1 MKRKR
6 NSTFFFWEWRKQR
19 KGRGRWTNQ
28 KESSIESGVEKK
40 THFQQ
45 KINPVTVSS
54 FCLFR
59 FRTPENKIIEKNEEK
74 VPSHRYEDVDRLI
87 DRSIEIGLFFFYSVP
102 PVDISFFWRRFR
114 DFRRSGRKIKIVICF
129 FCSSLDWFSFH
140 LSDRTSLL
148 VRTHDCVQSV
158 GRASA
163 ALIGYR

>member
-6 NSTFFFWEWRKQR
+6 NSTFFLENGENKE
-19 KGRGRWTNQ
+19 RGADGGPIKRNHRL
-28 KESSIESGVEKK
+28 KVALKKK

-59 FRTPENKIIEKNEEK
+59 FRTPENKLSKKNEEK

-129 FCSSLDWFSFH
+129 FCSSLD
-140 LSDRTSLL
+140 
-148 VRTHDCVQSV
+148 
-158 GRASA
+158 
-163 ALIGYR
+163 